1 MIDIKLTDAH
11 IALKSSCMIIHS
23 LSAGHEKVEEVLHA
37 VFAYMIIDDNYSLLN
52 ILDRLFKLVSKFV
65 CRA

>member
-23 LSAGHEKVEEVLHA
+23 LSAGHEKVVLHA
-37 VFAYMIIDDNYSLLN
+37 VFAYIIIADNYSLFN
-52 ILDRLFKLVSKFV
+52 ILDRLFTIVSTFV